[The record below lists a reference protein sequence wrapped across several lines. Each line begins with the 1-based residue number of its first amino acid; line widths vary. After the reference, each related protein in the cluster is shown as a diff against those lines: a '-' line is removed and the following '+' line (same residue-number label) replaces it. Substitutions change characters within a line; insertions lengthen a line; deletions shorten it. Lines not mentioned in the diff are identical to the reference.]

1 MPFPNVKSHE
11 LASRFFNFPAAL
23 AVAPALELLL
33 DLGPRAV
40 QDYVLGLAAYFANR
54 MLDIGVP
61 VYGGRPG
68 PHSSHIV
75 TVGNNLGYDHDA
87 AGDFEMSKLHEHLLA
102 AGVRLS
108 IRRDLLRFSFHIYN
122 NTDDI
127 DEVVRLSEQWLRQC
141 GGARRFAPARQT
153 A

>member
-1 MPFPNVKSHE
+1 
-11 LASRFFNFPAAL
+11 
-23 AVAPALELLL
+23 
-33 DLGPRAV
+33 V

-54 MLDIGVP
+54 MLDIGLP

-87 AGDFEMSKLHEHLLA
+87 AGDLEMSKLYEHLVA

-127 DEVVRLSEQWLRQC
+127 DEVVHLSEQCLRQH
-141 GGARRFAPARQT
+141 GGARRLVPARQT